1 MKSLHPKQYGKDKEW
16 RHREDPN
23 HILLEG
29 QTQSAAT
36 IEYTESVHANLSF
49 CGMVHV
55 PYGFVYIP
63 NSKRQLTYSLA
74 GLFVVNETSQKTI
87 VVEDCGPVDVTLNVL
102 KVVGNIPFI
111 ATAMVQGDNG
121 TTYGSSP
128 KQENQVHLSYT
139 DSIQVDTVLKLSVA
153 SLPAYSIQEDSVK
166 ITDFQVT
173 PVQDQGSSLLRFT
186 GTFSFQNIP
195 Q

>member
-1 MKSLHPKQYGKDKEW
+1 M
-16 RHREDPN
+16 
-23 HILLEG
+23 LLEG
-29 QTQSAAT
+29 QEQSAAT

-55 PYGFVYIP
+55 PHGFVYIP
-63 NSKRQLTYSLA
+63 NSKRQLAYSLA
-74 GLFVVNETSQKTI
+74 GLFVTNETNQRTI
-87 VVEDCGPVDVTLNVL
+87 VVDDCGPVDVTLNVL

-121 TTYGSSP
+121 TAYGSSP
-128 KQENQVHLSYT
+128 KPENQVPLSFT
-139 DSIQVDTVLKLSVA
+139 DSIQVNTVLKLSVA
-153 SLPAYSIQEDSVK
+153 PLPAYSIQEDSVK
-166 ITDFQVT
+166 IADFQVT
-173 PVQDQGSSLLRFT
+173 PVQDQGSNFLRFT

>member
-1 MKSLHPKQYGKDKEW
+1 MHPKNYGKDNEW
-16 RHREDPN
+16 RQQGEPN
-23 HILLEG
+23 NILLEG
-29 QTQSAAT
+29 EVQSAAT

-49 CGMVHV
+49 CGMVHI
-55 PYGFVYIP
+55 PHGFVYIP
-63 NSKRQLTYSLA
+63 NSTRQLTYSLA

-102 KVVGNIPFI
+102 KVVGSIPYI

-121 TTYGSSP
+121 TIFGSSP
-128 KQENQVHLSYT
+128 KQENTIPLSYN

-153 SLPAYSIQEDSVK
+153 SLPEYSVQEDSVK
-166 ITDFQVT
+166 IAKFQVT
-173 PVQDQGSSLLRFT
+173 PVQDQESNLLRFT